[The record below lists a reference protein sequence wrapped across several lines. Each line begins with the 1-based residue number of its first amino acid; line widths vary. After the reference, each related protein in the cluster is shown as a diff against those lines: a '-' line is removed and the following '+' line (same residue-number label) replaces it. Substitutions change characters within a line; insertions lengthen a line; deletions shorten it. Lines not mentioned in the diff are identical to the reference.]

1 MMVST
6 SDNLNEVAGSIMLGS
21 AEMQVPNSSENPS
34 LVTFINNVL
43 INVQAVRLPANPAP
57 MGLPTPSA
65 PAPGL
70 AAPAPSSQS
79 PETDCLAVIED
90 PMGQC
95 NLNNDFQ
102 AIQHD
107 ADLSPGGH
115 TLHIAFAPFRG

>member
-1 MMVST
+1 MVST
-6 SDNLNEVAGSIMLGS
+6 SDNVTEVAGSKMLGS
-21 AEMQVPNSSENPS
+21 AEMQVPNSNENPS
-34 LVTFINNVL
+34 LATYINSVL
-43 INVQAVRLPANPAP
+43 IKVQAERMKIQPSL
-57 MGLPTPSA
+57 MDLPTPSA

-79 PETDCLAVIED
+79 PETDCLAVIKD